1 MNMKPIQH
9 ASSTHM
15 QGTLPITKTQVEGQ
29 AAVISFWKPTPDE
42 LMTLNGG
49 GVLSLLLMGEAMPT
63 VAITAVK
70 P

>member
-1 MNMKPIQH
+1 MKPIQH
-9 ASSTHM
+9 STSTHM

-29 AAVISFWKPTPDE
+29 PAVVSFWKPTPDE

-49 GVLSLLLMGEAMPT
+49 GVLSLLLIGEAMPT